1 MTIVLLNFLI
11 ALINQKYEEAIVNL
25 EATQTKHKAEL
36 NKEYFIDQQ
45 DTRYKTAK
53 DAVKRGRIYIL

>member
-25 EATQTKHKAEL
+25 EVTQTNHKAEL
-36 NKEYFIDQQ
+36 NKEYFID
-45 DTRYKTAK
+45 
-53 DAVKRGRIYIL
+53 

>member
-45 DTRYKTAK
+45 YIRDTSN
-53 DAVKRGRIYIL
+53 AVKRGRIYIL